1 MAARYAM
8 TKAETTAFRAGRVI
22 GHDSGKREAAAQ
34 LEQARRWAAALEA
47 QLAFATELRIPK
59 QDGDEI
65 VILRHGA
72 NADQWS
78 IKDGGR
84 AFRAWVNGQWRQ
96 LSDISLD
103 DTVTYPLHEALDIA
117 RQLAN
122 GDAPNA

>member
-1 MAARYAM
+1 MSDRLTDIKTRLADTGAVRQSDA
-8 TKAETTAFRAGRVI
+8 TWLVE
-22 GHDSGKREAAAQ
+22 Q
-34 LEQARRWAAALEA
+34 LEQARRIAVELQQ
-47 QLAFATELRIPK
+47 QLDLATELRIPK
-59 QDGDEI
+59 PDGDEI

-122 GDAPNA
+122 GGVS